1 MFKLL
6 SMAALLGIVLSGFAY
21 ADGCCCVQTAPAAP
35 AAAAAPA
42 GGNAM
47 AQAPQAQA
55 NRSFSYQPGSYNG
68 YNGYRPAF
76 RNSIPVRNYRN
87 AAAKAQWQY

>member
-6 SMAALLGIVLSGFAY
+6 SMAALLAIVMSGFAY
-21 ADGCCCVQTAPAAP
+21 ADGCCCVQAAPAAP

-42 GGNAM
+42 HGNAM
-47 AQAPQAQA
+47 AAAPQAQS

-68 YNGYRPAF
+68 YNQRAF
-76 RNSIPVRNYRN
+76 QNSIPVRDFRN
-87 AAAKAQWQY
+87 AAAKARWQY